1 MAREKQWK
9 ILVNEKT
16 LQTRAMISSDFNKM
30 KYITL
35 NVNQNRYCH
44 VGEDGFIDAEANNL
58 CWPMPSFDDYGD
70 YEIDEETG
78 EQKYRDNQWVLVED
92 VRIFRSIIDEF
103 MKHPVKTE
111 TGAGVKYN
119 YYGIIGANSL

>member
-9 ILVNEKT
+9 ILVNEET
-16 LQTRAMISSDFNKM
+16 LQTRPMISSDFNKM
-30 KYITL
+30 KYVTL

-44 VGEDGFIDAEANNL
+44 VGEDGFIDAETSNL
-58 CWPMPSFDDYGD
+58 CWPMPSFADYGD

-78 EQKYRDNQWVLVED
+78 VKYRDNEWVLVED
-92 VRIFRSIIDEF
+92 ARIFRSIIDEF

-111 TGAGVKYN
+111 TGAGVKYTLSIYVIN
-119 YYGIIGANSL
+119 MV